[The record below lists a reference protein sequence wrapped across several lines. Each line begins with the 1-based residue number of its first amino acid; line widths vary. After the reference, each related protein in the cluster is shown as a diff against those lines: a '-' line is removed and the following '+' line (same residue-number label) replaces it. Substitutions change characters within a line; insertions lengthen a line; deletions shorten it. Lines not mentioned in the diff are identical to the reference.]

1 MIVEVPTDHNNA
13 RLAATLAYC
22 GNAARVQLFDAR
34 RELGG
39 LLLAEVALADPA
51 GQVGDGA
58 LTLAWGEPGLI
69 VISGTASWARI
80 VTDSDVVVIECDVSE
95 EAGNAALKLVDVQL
109 YAGGTVQ
116 PLSLVLR

>member
-22 GNAARVQLFDAR
+22 GNAARLQLFDAR
-34 RELGG
+34 PTLGG
-39 LLLAEVALADPA
+39 LLLAEVALANPA
-51 GQVGDGA
+51 GQVVDGA
-58 LTLAWGEPGLI
+58 LSLAWGEPGLI

-80 VTDSDVVVIECDVSE
+80 VTGSDVVVIDCDVTDGL
-95 EAGNAALKLVDVQL
+95 GNGALKLASVDL
-109 YAGGTVQ
+109 FAGGTAQ